1 MRAVLQNKLQRKS
14 FGNDFRFKHI
24 NERPVLQDNLMI
36 NANEFSAKI
45 FLQGILIDNSFELKR
60 IDVIIISVISLYSLA
75 LSLQSCH
82 SQLFVKQAN
91 NPSGIHPSAATISTP
106 KILSSPTALPPSP
119 SIMNINV
126 VDTIERYVKSEQPGN
141 DGTLDIEHQQNVL
154 PEASALSSYKSE
166 VSSNETISSLSVTE
180 SLGAQKFITA
190 SPYEGKLQRDQPSK
204 SSKITGKNNRSNN
217 KGI

>member
-1 MRAVLQNKLQRKS
+1 MT
-14 FGNDFRFKHI
+14 F
-24 NERPVLQDNLMI
+24 
-36 NANEFSAKI
+36 
-45 FLQGILIDNSFELKR
+45 
-60 IDVIIISVISLYSLA
+60 IIISLISLHSLS

-91 NPSGIHPSAATISTP
+91 NPSGIHPSASTISTP
-106 KILSSPTALPPSP
+106 KMLSSPTALPPSP

-126 VDTIERYVKSEQPGN
+126 VETIERYVKSEQPGN

>member
-1 MRAVLQNKLQRKS
+1 MT
-14 FGNDFRFKHI
+14 F
-24 NERPVLQDNLMI
+24 
-36 NANEFSAKI
+36 
-45 FLQGILIDNSFELKR
+45 
-60 IDVIIISVISLYSLA
+60 IIISLISLHSLS

-126 VDTIERYVKSEQPGN
+126 VETIERYVKSEKPGN
-141 DGTLDIEHQQNVL
+141 DGTLDTEHQQNGL
-154 PEASALSSYKSE
+154 PEASALSSYESE